1 MKKLMQEIEKW
12 SAKYQFSFQFW
23 GKDNMN
29 VFISKDD
36 VELTSFGGRDSIEE
50 IIKDALEYINRI
62 NGQNQ

>member
-1 MKKLMQEIEKW
+1 MQEIEKW